1 MTPEQI
7 AQIEKIVERVLWE
20 HTSSTQ
26 KSEKQLLAVLG
37 TTQHPLDPILQQF
50 QICMQ
55 EGWNFRIILSELAT
69 KVLNLDLI
77 YSTFSEENI
86 LQENSITDIP
96 TIVENYSQIVLPA
109 LSYPMAGKLAMK
121 LVDTSCTYLIYHA
134 LCCGKR
140 VLAAADIST
149 KRKNEEKTIHSLDRI
164 EPDHV
169 NVLTEFGVNWIT
181 VDQIAASILEGDSLT
196 HVNVDLPIISATVIA
211 NLADNV
217 QELVYSK
224 AAIITPLA
232 RDHAQK
238 RGIKLMSKSKKYNS
252 GL

>member
-7 AQIEKIVERVLWE
+7 AQIEKIVERVLQE
-20 HTSSTQ
+20 HASSPQQT
-26 KSEKQLLAVLG
+26 EKQLLAVLG
-37 TTQHPLDPILQQF
+37 ATQLPLDPILQQF

-69 KVLNLDLI
+69 KVLNLDPI
-77 YSTFSEENI
+77 YSTFSEDNI
-86 LQENSITDIP
+86 LLENSITDIP
-96 TIVENYSQIVLPA
+96 VIVENYSQIVLPA

-121 LVDTSCTYLIYHA
+121 LVDTPCTYLVYHA

-140 VLAAADIST
+140 VLAAADVST
-149 KRKNEEKTIHSLDRI
+149 KRKNEDKTILSLDRI

-169 NVLTEFGVNWIT
+169 NALSEFGVKWIT
-181 VDQIAASILEGDSLT
+181 VDQIAESIREGDSLT
-196 HVNVDLPIISATVIA
+196 HVNVDVPIISATVIE

-224 AAIITPLA
+224 PAIITPLA

-238 RGIKLMSKSKKYNS
+238 RGIRLTPK
-252 GL
+252 